1 MQRSTPNHQ
10 AELRESCGRGERKIH
25 RSQRIQGHH
34 KKPSEPTNLAS
45 HRCTE
50 TEPRS
55 LHRSDLGPLYICY
68 SCVVWSSWEIPNNG
82 RGGVSNSFACFG
94 THFLLLSYLVPAL
107 AWGKVP
113 ILIATWFCQVWLVWL
128 GDLPF
133 PEGKWRWGDMGRK
146 GGLGGGL
153 VIEEGAE
160 TMVGMSYVNLKS
172 FKKQFVRS

>member
-1 MQRSTPNHQ
+1 
-10 AELRESCGRGERKIH
+10 
-25 RSQRIQGHH
+25 
-34 KKPSEPTNLAS
+34 
-45 HRCTE
+45 
-50 TEPRS
+50 
-55 LHRSDLGPLYICY
+55 
-68 SCVVWSSWEIPNNG
+68 
-82 RGGVSNSFACFG
+82 
-94 THFLLLSYLVPAL
+94 
-107 AWGKVP
+107 
-113 ILIATWFCQVWLVWL
+113 VWL